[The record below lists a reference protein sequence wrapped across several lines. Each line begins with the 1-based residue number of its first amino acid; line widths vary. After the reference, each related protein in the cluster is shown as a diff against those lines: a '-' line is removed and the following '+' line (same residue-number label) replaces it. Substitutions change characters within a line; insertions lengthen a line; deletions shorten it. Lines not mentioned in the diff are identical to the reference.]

1 MNTRTATFLVLAGV
15 VLGAAATAGLLN
27 WGTTARA
34 EADPKAVV
42 VLPSEKPIMEGPL
55 HSVAYEQDDGKIG
68 GFTRANN
75 PQAVPGGNG
84 SWNEHRYGRLYRDH
98 LVVTKPSEPKWGAL
112 VIPASRV
119 RSLHF
124 GEE

>member
-1 MNTRTATFLVLAGV
+1 MNTRTATVLVLAGV
-15 VLGAAATAGLLN
+15 VLGAAAAVGFLN
-27 WGTTARA
+27 WGPPARA

-55 HSVAYEQDDGKIG
+55 HSAAYEQDDGKVG

-75 PQAVPGGNG
+75 AQAVPGGNG
-84 SWNEHRYGRLYRDH
+84 SWNERRYGRLYRDY
-98 LVVTKPSEPKWGAL
+98 LVVTKPSVPKWGAL